1 LNKNGVTP
9 TGRTIQTNGFS
20 YTIDDVIAYANEHHL
35 ENLIA
40 IDNTASADFV
50 TNYISLVENSFDLIS
65 SNKVANT
72 LSYSFI
78 KIAKSSGRK
87 PKISL

>member
-1 LNKNGVTP
+1 VTP
-9 TGRTIQTNGFS
+9 NWKNDSNQRIS

-50 TNYISLVENSFDLIS
+50 TNF
-65 SNKVANT
+65 
-72 LSYSFI
+72 
-78 KIAKSSGRK
+78 R
-87 PKISL
+87 